1 MVKELDHG
9 YAIATVQEL
18 GTNCWLAKR
27 FIKGSRCCRVFECKY
42 PEKKTCRAVDAEL
55 EYLHQEMERQVASL
69 ANKEAQLLRERL
81 K

>member
-1 MVKELDHG
+1 MVKQLGHG
-9 YAIATVQEL
+9 CAIVTVQEL
-18 GTNCWLAKR
+18 GFHCWQAKR

-55 EYLHQEMERQVASL
+55 EHLHQEMERQVAAI

-81 K
+81 